1 MNDLGE
7 AHKGKRGLIVDE
19 YMRVQ
24 GADGI
29 WALGDCTQTPCK
41 VSCLSLWRYRL
52 RVVRQ
57 THRPPRPLLSKV
69 NI

>member
-1 MNDLGE
+1 MEQVWATGNTARPITKALMNDLGE

-41 VSCLSLWRYRL
+41 VSRL
-52 RVVRQ
+52 FV
-57 THRPPRPLLSKV
+57 SG
-69 NI
+69 ISA